1 MRIPKKY
8 QDKVDSLKKN
18 KDDEFNHW
26 NGESNVTYEV
36 NLNDDYTYDGS
47 HLHYCSTYK
56 EALTVMKFADKEKND
71 EEIRN

>member
-8 QDKVDSLKKN
+8 QDKVNSLKKY

-26 NGESNVTYEV
+26 NGESSMTYEV
-36 NLNDDYTYDGS
+36 NLNDDYTYEGS

-56 EALTVMKFADKEKND
+56 EALAVMKFANKEDKK
-71 EEIRN
+71 